1 MEKRI
6 EEVQSQTQVEEVGQ
20 PDTSRF
26 IALVNK
32 YRNRKEMTDI
42 MSKRVEQRKKI
53 DVLKTEEMLP
63 LCGRL
68 K

>member
-1 MEKRI
+1 MEKRT

-20 PDTSRF
+20 LDTSRF

-32 YRNRKEMTDI
+32 YRNCEELTDI
-42 MSKRVEQRKKI
+42 MSKRVDRRKKI
-53 DVLKTEEMLP
+53 DVLKTEEILP

>member
-1 MEKRI
+1 M
-6 EEVQSQTQVEEVGQ
+6 QSQTQVEEVGQ

-32 YRNRKEMTDI
+32 YRNRKEMTDT

>member
-32 YRNRKEMTDI
+32 YRNRKEMTDT
-42 MSKRVEQRKKI
+42 MPKRVEQRKKI

-68 K
+68 N

>member
-32 YRNRKEMTDI
+32 YRNRKEMTDA